1 MAIEY
6 KWIIYKLETKTEES
20 IEDCVVTV
28 HWNRSGVDEN
38 RYRAS
43 RLGEVEVTTVGMNLS
58 NFVEYDDLTP
68 GVVVEWVKSEVDVT
82 AIDAA
87 IATEIAEKNN
97 PKVDRGL
104 PWRYRADD
112 VYMV

>member
-28 HWNRSGVDEN
+28 HWNRVGVDEN
-38 RYRAS
+38 KHRAH
-43 RLGEVEVTTVGMNLS
+43 RIGEVEVTTVGMNLS

-68 GVVVEWVKSEVDVT
+68 GVVIEWVKSEVNVA

-112 VYMV
+112 IYMV